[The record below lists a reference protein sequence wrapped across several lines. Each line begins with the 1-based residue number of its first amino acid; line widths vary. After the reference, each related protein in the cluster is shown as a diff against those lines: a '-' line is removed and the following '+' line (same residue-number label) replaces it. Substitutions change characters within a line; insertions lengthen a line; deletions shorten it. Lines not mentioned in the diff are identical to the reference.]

1 MKLKKILESN
11 TPGYNNRK
19 FGDSLPT
26 LATVKKAYEEKLN
39 EESAE
44 KGLKS
49 IPSVLAWDIEQFLKK
64 QKDAKKLNKGSFTDL
79 VQILHDR
86 GFADRLNGANL
97 RNFKAVVKKHIN
109 EAAPKMK
116 VYSWEK
122 DFNGAQKNLDRAA
135 NIMSMKSSGGY
146 NNVKKDIM
154 KVQKAL
160 NMLRSKMQSNSSE
173 F

>member
-1 MKLKKILESN
+1 MAS
-11 TPGYNNRK
+11 
-19 FGDSLPT
+19 
-26 LATVKKAYEEKLN
+26 VKKAYDEKLN

-64 QKDAKKLNKGSFTDL
+64 QKDAKKLTKGSFTNL
-79 VQILHDR
+79 VQMLHSR

-122 DFNGAQKNLDRAA
+122 HFNAGQKELDKAA
-135 NIMSMKSSGGY
+135 NIMSRKSSGGY
-146 NNVKKDIM
+146 NNVKKDVM

-160 NMLRSKMQSNSSE
+160 NMLRSKMKSNSTE

>member
-1 MKLKKILESN
+1 MKLKKIITENAFLGE
-11 TPGYNNRK
+11 
-19 FGDSLPT
+19 LPS
-26 LATVKKAYEEKLN
+26 AKLMKMKWN
-39 EESAE
+39 
-44 KGLKS
+44 
-49 IPSVLAWDIEQFLKK
+49 PVTDIK
-64 QKDAKKLNKGSFTDL
+64 T
-79 VQILHDR
+79 
-86 GFADRLNGANL
+86 
-97 RNFKAVVKKHIN
+97 

-122 DFNGAQKNLDRAA
+122 DFNDAQKNLDKAA

-160 NMLRSKMQSNSSE
+160 NMLRSKMKSNSTE

>member
-1 MKLKKILESN
+1 MNKNQEKMLKQIISESN
-11 TPGYNNRK
+11 TPGFENRK

-26 LATVKKAYEEKLN
+26 LASVKKAYDESKGITE
-39 EESAE
+39 EES
-44 KGLKS
+44 
-49 IPSVLAWDIEQFLKK
+49 VD
-64 QKDAKKLNKGSFTDL
+64 
-79 VQILHDR
+79 
-86 GFADRLNGANL
+86 
-97 RNFKAVVKKHIN
+97 

-122 DFNGAQKNLDRAA
+122 HFNAGQKELDKAA

-146 NNVKKDIM
+146 NNVKKDVM

-160 NMLRSKMQSNSSE
+160 NMLRSKMKSNSTE